1 MTGFINSLDGSK
13 IAILLSFFLAMGAML
28 FIGIHLVTAD
38 GSETVPILNFFEG
51 IVNSVLIAGG
61 GISSIHVV
69 TGAIV
74 QAKQAKQQQAKTGE
88 QPSA

>member
-1 MTGFINSLDGSK
+1 MKFINGLDGSK
-13 IAILLSFFLAMGAML
+13 IAILLSYFLAMLGMI
-28 FIGIHLVTAD
+28 FIGIHLLTAD

-51 IVNSVLIAGG
+51 IVNSILIAGG

-74 QAKQAKQQQAKTGE
+74 QAKQAKAAAQSTPPA
-88 QPSA
+88 P

>member
-1 MTGFINSLDGSK
+1 MSNFINSLDGSK
-13 IAILLSFFLAMGAML
+13 IAILLSFLLASVAML

-74 QAKQAKQQQAKTGE
+74 QAKQAKAAAQSTPPA
-88 QPSA
+88 P